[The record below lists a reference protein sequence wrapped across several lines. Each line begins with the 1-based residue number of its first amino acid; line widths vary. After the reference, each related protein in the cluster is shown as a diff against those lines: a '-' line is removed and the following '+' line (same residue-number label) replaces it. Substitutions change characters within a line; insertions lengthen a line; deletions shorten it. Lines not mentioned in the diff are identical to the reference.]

1 MVRMTADE
9 RRQAIIEAAT
19 IEFGAGG
26 LDGTNV
32 DSIARRVG
40 VTQPYVFRLF
50 GTKKA
55 LFLACVEVCFAETHD
70 AFESAA
76 AGLSGEEALRAMGR
90 AYSELIKDRSRLKLQ
105 LQSYAACDDP
115 TSAASFASRYGELV
129 EFVEARCG
137 PRHRARQRVLRHGDD
152 AERPRGG
159 RPARCQRRLGRPDA
173 PRVRHRA
180 VSSSFSFHPRCS

>member
-1 MVRMTADE
+1 MTAEE
-9 RRQAIIEAAT
+9 RRETILDAAT

-55 LFLACVEVCFAETHD
+55 LFLACVEVCFAETRD

-90 AYSELIKDRSRLKLQ
+90 AYGELLKDRSRLKLQ

-115 TSAASFASRYGELV
+115 DVRRLVRRRYGELV
-129 EFVEARCG
+129 ELVERVTGGDTARVSAFFATG
-137 PRHRARQRVLRHGDD
+137 MMLNVLAAGDLLGAKDGWAARLLQG
-152 AERPRGG
+152 
-159 RPARCQRRLGRPDA
+159 LGITP
-173 PRVRHRA
+173 
-180 VSSSFSFHPRCS
+180 

>member
-1 MVRMTADE
+1 MTAEE
-9 RRQAIIEAAT
+9 RRETIIEAAT
-19 IEFGAGG
+19 IEFAAGG

-55 LFLACVEVCFAETHD
+55 LFLACVEVCFAETRD

-90 AYSELIKDRSRLKLQ
+90 AYGELLKDRSRLKLQ

-115 TSAASFASRYGELV
+115 DVRRLVRRRYGELV
-129 EFVEARCG
+129 ELVERVTGGDTARVSAFFATG
-137 PRHRARQRVLRHGDD
+137 MMLNVLAAGDLLGAKDGWAARLLQG
-152 AERPRGG
+152 
-159 RPARCQRRLGRPDA
+159 LGITP
-173 PRVRHRA
+173 
-180 VSSSFSFHPRCS
+180 

>member
-55 LFLACVEVCFAETHD
+55 LFLACVEVCFAETQD

-105 LQSYAACDDP
+105 LQSYAACDD
-115 TSAASFASRYGELV
+115 ADVRRLVRKRYGELV
-129 EFVEARCG
+129 EFVERVAGRDTALVSAFFATGMMLNVLAAADLLGASDGWAARM
-137 PRHRARQRVLRHGDD
+137 LHGFGI
-152 AERPRGG
+152 ER
-159 RPARCQRRLGRPDA
+159 
-173 PRVRHRA
+173 
-180 VSSSFSFHPRCS
+180 

>member
-1 MVRMTADE
+1 MARMTAEE
-9 RRQAIIEAAT
+9 RREAIIEAAT

-55 LFLACVEVCFAETHD
+55 LFLACVEVCFAETRD

-76 AGLSGEEALRAMGR
+76 AGLAGEEALRAMGR
-90 AYSELIKDRSRLKLQ
+90 AYGELIKDRSRLKLQ

-115 TSAASFASRYGELV
+115 DVRRLVRRRYGELV
-129 EFVEARCG
+129 EYVERVAGRDTERVSAFFATGMMLNVLAAGDLLGAKEGWAARMLQG
-137 PRHRARQRVLRHGDD
+137 FGI
-152 AERPRGG
+152 
-159 RPARCQRRLGRPDA
+159 A
-173 PRVRHRA
+173 P
-180 VSSSFSFHPRCS
+180 

>member
-9 RRQAIIEAAT
+9 RREAIIDAAT
-19 IEFGAGG
+19 IEFGSGG

-55 LFLACVEVCFAETHD
+55 LFLACVDACFTSTRE
-70 AFESAA
+70 AFETAA
-76 AGLSGEEALRAMGR
+76 AGLSGEEALGAMGR
-90 AYSELIKDRSRLKLQ
+90 AYGELLKDRSRLKLQ

-115 TSAASFASRYGELV
+115 DVRRMVRRRYGELV
-129 EFVEARCG
+129 EFVEGVTGGDTERVSAFFAKGMMLNVLAAGDLLGAKDGWAARMLDG
-137 PRHRARQRVLRHGDD
+137 
-152 AERPRGG
+152 
-159 RPARCQRRLGRPDA
+159 LGIA
-173 PRVRHRA
+173 P
-180 VSSSFSFHPRCS
+180 

>member
-1 MVRMTADE
+1 MTAEE
-9 RRQAIIEAAT
+9 RRETIIDAAT

-55 LFLACVEVCFAETHD
+55 LFLACVEVCFAETRD

-90 AYSELIKDRSRLKLQ
+90 AYGELLKDRSRLKLQ

-115 TSAASFASRYGELV
+115 DVRRLVRRRYGELV
-129 EFVEARCG
+129 ELVERVTGGDTARVSAFFATG
-137 PRHRARQRVLRHGDD
+137 MMLNVLAAGDLLGAKDGWAARLLQG
-152 AERPRGG
+152 
-159 RPARCQRRLGRPDA
+159 LGITP
-173 PRVRHRA
+173 
-180 VSSSFSFHPRCS
+180 

>member
-1 MVRMTADE
+1 MTAE
-9 RRQAIIEAAT
+9 KRRETIIDAAT

-55 LFLACVEVCFAETHD
+55 LFLACVEVCFAETRD

-90 AYSELIKDRSRLKLQ
+90 AYGELLKDRSRLKLQ

-115 TSAASFASRYGELV
+115 DVRRLVRRRYGELV
-129 EFVEARCG
+129 ELVERVTGGDTARVSAFFATG
-137 PRHRARQRVLRHGDD
+137 MMLNVLAAGDLLGAKDGWAARLLQG
-152 AERPRGG
+152 
-159 RPARCQRRLGRPDA
+159 LGITP
-173 PRVRHRA
+173 
-180 VSSSFSFHPRCS
+180 

>member
-1 MVRMTADE
+1 MTAE
-9 RRQAIIEAAT
+9 KRRETIIDAAT

-55 LFLACVEVCFAETHD
+55 LFLACVEVCFAETRD

-90 AYSELIKDRSRLKLQ
+90 AYGELLKDRSRLKLQ

-115 TSAASFASRYGELV
+115 DVRRLVRRRYGELV
-129 EFVEARCG
+129 ELVERVTGGDTARVSAFFATG
-137 PRHRARQRVLRHGDD
+137 MMLNVLAAEDLLGAKGGWAARLLQG
-152 AERPRGG
+152 
-159 RPARCQRRLGRPDA
+159 LGITP
-173 PRVRHRA
+173 
-180 VSSSFSFHPRCS
+180 